1 MAQAPGQGLAS
12 LARGFNQLSNAQ
24 KVGLLAGIAAVIA
37 LAAVALLWVRTPE
50 YRVLYSNLS
59 DKDGGEV
66 LASLGTLNI
75 PYRMADGGTAI
86 LVPSGM
92 VYDTRLRLATQ
103 GLPKGSAVGFELME
117 AQKFGIS
124 QFAEQVNYQRALAG
138 ELSRTIQALAP
149 VQSARVHLAIPRPT
163 VFVREQLKPSA
174 SVLVSLYAG
183 RSLDE
188 AQVTAIQHL
197 VASSVPELMA
207 RSVTVVDQVGNL
219 LTGTSEGVQQA
230 GGLDASQLKYV
241 HAIEAAYVTRIE
253 NILQPIVGRENVRA
267 QVAANLDFSWAEQT
281 SETFRPNPGAQ
292 EQTLR
297 SQQTVE
303 TTSSNPVAPS
313 GVPGALSNQPPGAAN
328 APLTSPSA
336 APATSTS
343 TSTTPSQASTN
354 SHRENTVN
362 YEVDKTIRHTKNELG
377 AIKRLSV
384 AVVVNQRRT
393 TDKDGKIVVVAR
405 TEAEMT
411 QINELVR
418 EAMGFSKDRGDTLNV
433 VSTSFD
439 APQAEVLTASQF
451 RWQDWITPANLVEAG
466 KYLLG
471 AIVVLYLWFGFLR
484 PTLRDL
490 MQAGRREEPT
500 LSGME
505 GIGTPPGGAIPPAG
519 AGARAPG
526 YDADLQAVQDIART
540 DPRIVANVVRDWVA
554 GNE

>member
-1 MAQAPGQGLAS
+1 MAQAPGERLTS

-37 LAAVALLWVRTPE
+37 LATVALLWVRTPE
-50 YRVLYSNLS
+50 YRVLYSNLA

-66 LASLGTLNI
+66 LASLTTLNI

-86 LVPSGM
+86 LVPAGM

-138 ELSRTIQALAP
+138 ELSRTIQALAS

-174 SVLVSLYAG
+174 SVLVTLYAG

-241 HAIEAAYVTRIE
+241 HAIEAAFVTRIE

-267 QVAANLDFSWAEQT
+267 QVAANLDFSWSEQT

-292 EQTLR
+292 EQSLR

-303 TTSSNPVAPS
+303 TTSSTPVAPS

-336 APATSTS
+336 APTTSTS
-343 TSTTPSQASTN
+343 KTPTPASTN

-362 YEVDKTIRHTKNELG
+362 YELDKTIRHTKNELG

-393 TDKDGKIVVVAR
+393 NDKDGKIVFVPR
-405 TEAEMT
+405 TEAELS

-439 APQAEVLTASQF
+439 APQAEAVTGSQF

-490 MQAGRREEPT
+490 MQAGLREEPT

-505 GIGTPPGGAIPPAG
+505 GIGIPPGGAISPAPVRPQG
-519 AGARAPG
+519 PG